1 MKKLILALGFLAIGL
16 VVFNCFYV
24 DFSAPMQGDSI
35 VALVGIVA
43 IPFRVYIDNKHD
55 LSPSRLHQGY
65 RGPALSP
72 APLTLLLLHY

>member
-24 DFSAPMQGDSI
+24 YFDAPMQGDSI

-43 IPFRVYIDNKHD
+43 GLCAII
-55 LSPSRLHQGY
+55 LL
-65 RGPALSP
+65 ALLWV
-72 APLTLLLLHY
+72 AKAIQDKVK